1 MNSESKVTALSET
14 MNDSPVYL
22 IIGASGGVGS
32 DLALRLSKRGA
43 RLILAGPN
51 LERVAAVSTSVN
63 AHAVECDVRY
73 FCRVQ
78 ETVDDAFGMYGRLDG
93 VAQCAGSILLKP
105 AHLTAEDE
113 WSELVAV
120 NLSGAFATVKYAAKK
135 MMAKGGSIV
144 LVSSCAA
151 QIGLQNHEA
160 IAATKA
166 GVEGLVRAA
175 AATYSRNKVRVNCVA
190 PGLLDTKMTARITS
204 NEAQHRAAIDMHP
217 LGRIGRA
224 SDVSA
229 AIDWLLGEES
239 SWITGQ
245 CIAVDGGVSA
255 TRVVRRASSS

>member
-1 MNSESKVTALSET
+1 MSN
-14 MNDSPVYL
+14 SPVYL

-32 DLALRLSKRGA
+32 DLAGRLSQRGA
-43 RLILAGPN
+43 RLVLAGPS
-51 LERVAAVSTSVN
+51 LDRVAAISRAVDAHSVK
-63 AHAVECDVRY
+63 CDVRH
-73 FCRVQ
+73 FDSVK
-78 ETVDDAFGMYGRLDG
+78 ETVDFAFGTHGRLDG
-93 VAQCAGSILLKP
+93 VALCAGSILLKP

-113 WSELVAV
+113 WSDLVAV
-120 NLSGAFATVKYAAKK
+120 NLSGAFATVKYASKK
-135 MMAKGGSIV
+135 MMSAGGSIV

-175 AATYSRNKVRVNCVA
+175 AATYSRHRVRVNCVA
-190 PGLLDTKMTARITS
+190 PGLLDTKMTKSITS
-204 NEAQHRAAIDMHP
+204 NQAQHEAAVDMHP

-255 TRVVRRASSS
+255 TRVFRRASSS